1 MMDMKTLAK
10 QIIFALQ
17 HEAPTEV
24 QKTPVQQLLTLL
36 DKLRS
41 EGAEKVNPT
50 LVGKLNTLRREI
62 AANGLNSERSAMLI
76 NEIVSMVGPKY
87 DWPNL
92 LSTVKGVKLGQLLDA
107 TGAGLNVGKSMLRKI
122 TDVPT
127 LSMSEVT
134 KIVLDKKAQTLTYLN
149 DQGEPLFIVKD
160 YAPSEVKV
168 EIREGDSA

>member
-1 MMDMKTLAK
+1 MDMKSLAK

-17 HEAPTEV
+17 LENPVES
-24 QKTPVQQLLTLL
+24 QKTPVQQLLTFLN
-36 DKLRS
+36 KLRS
-41 EGAEKVNPT
+41 EEVVKVDPT
-50 LVGKLNTLRREI
+50 LFGKLNTLRREI
-62 AANGLNSERSAMLI
+62 ADSGLNSERSAMLI
-76 NEIVSMVGPKY
+76 KEIVSMVGPKY

-92 LSTVKGVKLGQLLDA
+92 MGTIKGVKLGQILDA
-107 TGAGLNVGKSMLRKI
+107 AGAGLNAGKSMLRKI

-149 DQGEPLFIVKD
+149 EAGEPVFIVKD

-168 EIREGDSA
+168 EIREGEVE